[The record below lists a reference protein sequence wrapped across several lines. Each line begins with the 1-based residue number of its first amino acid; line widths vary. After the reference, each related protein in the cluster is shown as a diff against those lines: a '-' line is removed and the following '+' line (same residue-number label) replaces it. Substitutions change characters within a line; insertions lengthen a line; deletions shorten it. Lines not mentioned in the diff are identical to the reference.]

1 MGIQLSQKEQELL
14 VLEIVDVCIQE
25 SEECQQPFGI
35 VLCEKVFAGEAI
47 TEFSEMVCKTIKS
60 LHDKGYIA
68 GTVELEYVTEFENET
83 LDESPTDAIDLGWSK
98 FENISITTKGKT
110 LMCAETFKELGKDF
124 WEKAKPVIKEIACDT
139 IKNTIKE
146 VITNSLKAVGFLV

>member
-25 SEECQQPFGI
+25 SEECQQPFEI
-35 VLCEKVFAGEAI
+35 VLCEKVFEGKAS

-68 GTVELEYVTEFENET
+68 GTVEIVYETEFDEDT
-83 LDESPTDAIDLGWSK
+83 LEESPTDAIDLEWSK
-98 FENISITTKGKT
+98 FENISITTKGRAF
-110 LMCAETFKELGKDF
+110 MGAETFKGLSKNF
-124 WEKAKPVIKEIACDT
+124 MEKATPVIKCIAST
-139 IKNTIKE
+139 ALQEAIKT
-146 VITNSLKAVGFLV
+146 VFRTALQAVGFPV